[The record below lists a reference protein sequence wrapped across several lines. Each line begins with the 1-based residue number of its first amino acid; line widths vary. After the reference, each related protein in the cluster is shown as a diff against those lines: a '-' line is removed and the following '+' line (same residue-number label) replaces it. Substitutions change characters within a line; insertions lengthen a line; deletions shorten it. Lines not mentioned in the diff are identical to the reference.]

1 MGKRSVGRVG
11 RKGTGAR
18 KRNTVKD
25 LSARKARRVV
35 GGLLPAVKPARE
47 ALPAS
52 PSPSSVPQ
60 ETVSFSYSKV
70 QF

>member
-1 MGKRSVGRVG
+1 
-11 RKGTGAR
+11 
-18 KRNTVKD
+18 VKD
-25 LSARKARRVV
+25 LSARKARSVV

-52 PSPSSVPQ
+52 PSPSSVPL
-60 ETVSFSYSKV
+60 ETVSFSYGKV

>member
-1 MGKRSVGRVG
+1 
-11 RKGTGAR
+11 
-18 KRNTVKD
+18 VKD

-47 ALPAS
+47 AAPAS
-52 PSPSSVPQ
+52 PSTSSLPL
-60 ETVSFSYSKV
+60 ETVSFNYGKI

>member
-1 MGKRSVGRVG
+1 MSKRNVGRVG
-11 RKGTGAR
+11 RKRTGAR
-18 KRNTVKD
+18 KRSAVKD

-47 ALPAS
+47 AAPAS
-52 PSPSSVPQ
+52 PSTSSLPL
-60 ETVSFSYSKV
+60 ETVSFNYGKI

>member
-1 MGKRSVGRVG
+1 MSKRNVARGG

-18 KRNTVKD
+18 KRNAVKD
-25 LSARKARRVV
+25 LSARKARSVV

-52 PSPSSVPQ
+52 PSPSSVPL
-60 ETVSFSYSKV
+60 ETVSFSYGKV